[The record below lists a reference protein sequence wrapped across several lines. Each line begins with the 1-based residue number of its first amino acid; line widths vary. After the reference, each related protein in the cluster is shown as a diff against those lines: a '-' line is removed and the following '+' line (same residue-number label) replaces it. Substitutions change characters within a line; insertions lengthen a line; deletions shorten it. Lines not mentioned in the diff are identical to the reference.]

1 MFSATR
7 LRLALW
13 YACVTALLMLLFA
26 GGVFVYV
33 RFTLID
39 RIDDTIAHIAEVL
52 TVPDNWNAQ
61 AIAQHFSPRI
71 ADLEADRIDLEWFSA
86 DGKLLWTTLPSAVV
100 LPLNPHATYATV
112 YPPSADPLRQLT
124 IPIQQGQELLGFVRI
139 SHPWFEVTKP
149 IQQLFLDLTIGTLLI
164 IVAVGVIGWWL
175 SGIAIEPVKDS
186 YQRLK
191 QFTADASHELRNP
204 IAAIQTNVQVLLA
217 TADLPCE
224 LQPQLTV
231 IERLTRR
238 LGAVVED
245 LLFLARQDSPLQSC
259 DRQPCAIAD
268 ILQEVCQEQQSLA
281 LAKGIHLV
289 LEPPDSSA
297 YIQGSYSQL
306 VRLFTNLISNAIA
319 HTPNK
324 GQITVR
330 AKVSPQQVQVQI
342 QDTGCGIAPEH
353 LPHIFERFYRSQPQS
368 KGSGLGLAIAKAIS
382 DNHQGQISVTSQLG
396 QGSTFTV
403 TFPLS
408 KSLDKELVKR

>member
-13 YACVTALLMLLFA
+13 YACVTALLMLVFA

-52 TVPDNWNAQ
+52 TVPEDWNTE

-86 DGKLLWTTLPSAVV
+86 DGTLLWTTLPPAAV
-100 LPLNPHATYATV
+100 LPLNTQATYATV
-112 YPPSADPLRQLT
+112 YPPSAEPLRQLT
-124 IPIQQGQELLGFVRI
+124 IPIQQGQELLGFIRI

-164 IVAVGVIGWWL
+164 IGAVGVIGWWL
-175 SGIAIEPVKDS
+175 SGIAIEPVKES

-217 TADLPCE
+217 TADLPPE

-245 LLFLARQDSPLQSC
+245 LLFLARQDSPLQTY
-259 DRQPCAIAD
+259 DRQPCAIAE

-281 LAKGIHLV
+281 HAKGIHLV

-319 HTPNK
+319 HTPNG

-330 AKVSPQQVQVQI
+330 AKVSPSQVQVQI

-382 DNHQGQISVTSQLG
+382 DNHQAQISVTSQLG
-396 QGSTFTV
+396 QGSTFSV
-403 TFPLS
+403 TFPPANP
-408 KSLDKELVKR
+408 

>member
-1 MFSATR
+1 
-7 LRLALW
+7 
-13 YACVTALLMLLFA
+13 MLLFA

-52 TVPDNWNAQ
+52 TIPENWNAE

-86 DGKLLWTTLPSAVV
+86 DGTLLWTTLPPAVV
-100 LPLNPHATYATV
+100 LPLNPHATYTTV
-112 YPPSADPLRQLT
+112 YPPSAEPLRQLT
-124 IPIQQGQELLGFVRI
+124 IPIRQGQELLGFVRI

-217 TADLPCE
+217 TADIPPE
-224 LQPQLTV
+224 LQTPLTV

-245 LLFLARQDSPLQSC
+245 LLFLARQDSPLQTC
-259 DRQPCAIAD
+259 ERQPCAIAE

-281 LAKGIHLV
+281 LAKGTHLV
-289 LEPPDSSA
+289 LEPPDNSA
-297 YIQGSYSQL
+297 HIQGNYSQL

-319 HTPNK
+319 HTPS
-324 GQITVR
+324 GGTITVR
-330 AKVSPQQVQVQI
+330 TKVSPPQVQVQI

-403 TFPLS
+403 TLPLS
-408 KSLDKELVKR
+408 KSLDKEQVKR

>member
-1 MFSATR
+1 MFPATR

-13 YACVTALLMLLFA
+13 YACVTALLMLVFA

-52 TVPDNWNAQ
+52 TVPEDWNTE
-61 AIAQHFSPRI
+61 AIAHHFSPRI

-86 DGKLLWTTLPSAVV
+86 DGTLLWTTLPPAAV
-100 LPLNPHATYATV
+100 LPLNTQATYATV
-112 YPPSADPLRQLT
+112 YPPSAEPLRQLT
-124 IPIQQGQELLGFVRI
+124 IPIQQGQELLGFIRI

-164 IVAVGVIGWWL
+164 IGAVGVIGWWL
-175 SGIAIEPVKDS
+175 SGIAIEPVKES

-217 TADLPCE
+217 TADLPPE

-245 LLFLARQDSPLQSC
+245 LLFLARQDSPLQTY
-259 DRQPCAIAD
+259 DRQPCAIAA

-281 LAKGIHLV
+281 HAKGIHLV

-319 HTPNK
+319 HTPNG

-330 AKVSPQQVQVQI
+330 AKVSPSQVQVQI

-382 DNHQGQISVTSQLG
+382 DNHQAQISVTSQLG
-396 QGSTFTV
+396 QGSTFSV
-403 TFPLS
+403 TFPPANP
-408 KSLDKELVKR
+408 